1 MVLRQVDAN
10 THLVLSAINMKVA
23 DLKPTRSYTM
33 RARAESTTR
42 TRERIL
48 DAVIALSEE
57 RLSVEIV
64 LADVA
69 VRAGVTV
76 QTLLRHFGSRQGLF
90 EQAQVRRVARVRAE
104 RATPV
109 GDAASAVRTIV
120 AFYDRLGE
128 WSLRLQAQ
136 EHSDELCRQT
146 VELGRQVHRE
156 WVEEVFAPQLVGRRD
171 RKELVDLLV
180 VATDVLTWKILRRD
194 GGMDRSAT
202 CKRMLRLVRAILP
215 ASIERS

>member
-1 MVLRQVDAN
+1 MY
-10 THLVLSAINMKVA
+10 MKSA
-23 DLKPTRSYTM
+23 DLKPVRRYTM

-42 TRERIL
+42 TRNRIL

-69 VRAGVTV
+69 ARAGVTV
-76 QTLLRHFGSRQGLF
+76 QTILRHFGSRQGLF
-90 EQAQVRRVARVRAE
+90 ERAQARQVEQVRAE

-109 GDAASAVRTIV
+109 GDAAAAVRTIV

-136 EHSDELCRQT
+136 EHSDELSRRT
-146 VELGRQVHRE
+146 VVRGRRVHRE

-180 VATDVLTWKILRRD
+180 VATDLLTWKILRRD
-194 GGMDRSAT
+194 GGMDRSTT
-202 CKRMLRLVRAILP
+202 CRRMLRLARAVLP
-215 ASIERS
+215 ASAEGS

>member
-1 MVLRQVDAN
+1 M
-10 THLVLSAINMKVA
+10 NMKAVA
-23 DLKPTRSYTM
+23 LKPPRSYTM

-57 RLSVEIV
+57 RLSVEII

-69 VRAGVTV
+69 ERAGVTV
-76 QTLLRHFGSRQGLF
+76 QTVLRHFRSRQGLF
-90 EQAQVRRVARVRAE
+90 EQGQARRVAQVRAE
-104 RATPV
+104 RAVPV

-136 EHSDELCRQT
+136 EHSDELSRQT
-146 VELGRQVHRE
+146 VELGRRMHRE
-156 WVEEVFAPQLVGRRD
+156 WVEEVFRPQLVGRRD

-180 VATDVLTWKILRRD
+180 VATDLLTWKILRRD
-194 GGMDRSAT
+194 GGMDRSTA
-202 CKRMLRLVRAILP
+202 CKRMLRLVRAVLP
-215 ASIERS
+215 VSAERS

>member
-1 MVLRQVDAN
+1 MLIDV
-10 THLVLSAINMKVA
+10 NMKMA
-23 DLKPTRSYTM
+23 EAKLTRSYTM
-33 RARAESTTR
+33 RARAESTIG

-57 RLSVEIV
+57 RLSLEIV

-69 VRAGVTV
+69 ERAGVSV
-76 QTLLRHFGSRQGLF
+76 QTVLRHFGSREGLF
-90 EQAQVRRVARVRAE
+90 EEAHARHVKRVRAE

-128 WSLRLQAQ
+128 WTLRLQAQ
-136 EHSDELCRQT
+136 EHSDGLSRRT
-146 VELGRQVHRE
+146 VENGRRLHRE
-156 WVEEVFAPQLVGRRD
+156 WVDEVFAPQLAGRRD
-171 RKELVDLLV
+171 REELVDLLV

-194 GGMDRSAT
+194 GGMDRSTT
-202 CKRMLRLVRAILP
+202 CKRMLRLVRAVLP
-215 ASIERS
+215 APSERS

>member
-1 MVLRQVDAN
+1 M
-10 THLVLSAINMKVA
+10 
-23 DLKPTRSYTM
+23 TRSYTM
-33 RARAESTTR
+33 RARAESTID

-57 RLSVEIV
+57 KLSLEIV

-69 VRAGVTV
+69 ERAGVSV
-76 QTLLRHFGSRQGLF
+76 QTVLRHFHSRQGLF
-90 EQAQVRRVARVRAE
+90 ERAQARRLARVRAE

-136 EHSDELCRQT
+136 EHSDELSRQT
-146 VELGRQVHRE
+146 VELGRRVHRE
-156 WVEEVFAPQLVGRRD
+156 WVEQVFAPQLAGRGD
-171 RKELVDLLV
+171 REELVDLLV
-180 VATDVLTWKILRRD
+180 VATDVLTWKILCRD
-194 GGMDRSAT
+194 GGMDRSTT
-202 CKRMLRLVRAILP
+202 CKRMLRLVRAVLP
-215 ASIERS
+215 APSERS

>member
-1 MVLRQVDAN
+1 MLD
-10 THLVLSAINMKVA
+10 LVLTRVNMKMLA
-23 DLKPTRSYTM
+23 LKRPRSYTM
-33 RARAESTTR
+33 RARAESTSK

-64 LADVA
+64 LDDVA
-69 VRAGVTV
+69 ARAGVSV
-76 QTLLRHFGSRQGLF
+76 QTVLRHFGSRQGLF
-90 EQAQVRRVARVRAE
+90 VQAQARQVAQVRAE

-109 GDAASAVRTIV
+109 GDAASAVRIIV

-136 EHSDELCRQT
+136 EHSDELSRQT
-146 VELGRQVHRE
+146 VELGRRVHRE
-156 WVEEVFAPQLVGRRD
+156 WVEEVFAPQLAGQRD

-194 GGMDRSAT
+194 GGMDRSTT
-202 CKRMLRLVRAILP
+202 CKRMLRLVRAVL
-215 ASIERS
+215 ATTCERS

>member
-1 MVLRQVDAN
+1 MN
-10 THLVLSAINMKVA
+10 LVLTRIDMK
-23 DLKPTRSYTM
+23 KTERMPTRSRSYTM

-57 RLSVEIV
+57 RLSVEII

-69 VRAGVTV
+69 ARAGVTV
-76 QTLLRHFGSRQGLF
+76 QTVLRHFGSRQGLF
-90 EQAQVRRVARVRAE
+90 EQAQARQVAQVRAE

-136 EHSDELCRQT
+136 EHSDELSRQT
-146 VELGRQVHRE
+146 VELGRRVHRE

-180 VATDVLTWKILRRD
+180 IATDLLTWKILHRD
-194 GGMDRSAT
+194 GGMDHSAT
-202 CKRMLRLVRAILP
+202 CKRMLRLVRGILP
-215 ASIERS
+215 ESAERS